1 MTTLPPSPP
10 SDISEPWFFQY
21 FYFLTGQERTV
32 EELGEYKQHIWDIHT
47 ARINHLRN
55 IIQNKD
61 PSPPRDFLALQ
72 MARIHVQRTTFNRI
86 FGIFI
91 QGVTRGEVS
100 LDFNRGNTSHHFI
113 ALARRFYSMLQR
125 GHGTLTEELAG
136 VPNHA
141 LTRRLRECPNDVW
154 VGYPMASV
162 TRDSR
167 IRHATIDYFIHDFE
181 NGGFVQRMEEWESDE
196 REPSSEESDIIL
208 SPRRSQVD
216 DDESEMMVSP
226 PSWFQGMTTMGV
238 SHPYPPLPPEERMD

>member
-10 SDISEPWFFQY
+10 SEPWFFQY

-61 PSPPRDFLALQ
+61 PSPERDYLALK
-72 MARIHVQRTTFNRI
+72 MARIHVQRTTFNTI
-86 FGIFI
+86 FGKFI
-91 QGVTRGEVS
+91 KGVTRGEVS
-100 LDFNRGNTSHHFI
+100 LDFNRGNTTRNFI
-113 ALARRFYSMLQR
+113 ALTREFYSRLQR
-125 GHGTLTEELAG
+125 GHGILTEELAV
-136 VPNHA
+136 VPNRA

-162 TRDSR
+162 TIDSR
-167 IRHATIDYFIHDFE
+167 IRHATIDYFIYDFE
-181 NGGFVQRMEEWESDE
+181 NGGFVQRMEGTDE
-196 REPSSEESDIIL
+196 EEPSSEESDIIL
-208 SPRRSQVD
+208 SPIRSQLD

-226 PSWFQGMTTMGV
+226 PSLFQGMTTMGV

>member
-1 MTTLPPSPP
+1 
-10 SDISEPWFFQY
+10 
-21 FYFLTGQERTV
+21 
-32 EELGEYKQHIWDIHT
+32 
-47 ARINHLRN
+47 
-55 IIQNKD
+55 
-61 PSPPRDFLALQ
+61 
-72 MARIHVQRTTFNRI
+72 MARIHVQRTEFNRI

-91 QGVTRGEVS
+91 QRVTTGEVS
-100 LDFNRGNTSHHFI
+100 LDFNRGNTSHNFI

-154 VGYPMASV
+154 VGYPMISV

-167 IRHATIDYFIHDFE
+167 IRHETIDYFIHDFE
-181 NGGFVQRMEEWESDE
+181 NGGFVQRMEDWEPDE

-226 PSWFQGMTTMGV
+226 PSLFQGMTTMGV
-238 SHPYPPLPPEERMD
+238 SRPYPPLPPEERMD